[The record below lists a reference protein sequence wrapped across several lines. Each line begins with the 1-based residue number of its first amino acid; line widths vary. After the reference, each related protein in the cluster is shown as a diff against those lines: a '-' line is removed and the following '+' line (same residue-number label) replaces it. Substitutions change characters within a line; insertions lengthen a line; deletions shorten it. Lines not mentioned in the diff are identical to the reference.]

1 METQTKYGV
10 GSRGLLI
17 YLVGFN
23 EIAKEFSTLSTFFF
37 ILKKNNPA
45 YNGVWA
51 NRLLQK
57 SIMHGEFPVAKNIM
71 LSLIFHY
78 ELK

>member
-1 METQTKYGV
+1 METQTKYRV

-45 YNGVWA
+45 YNGV
-51 NRLLQK
+51 
-57 SIMHGEFPVAKNIM
+57 
-71 LSLIFHY
+71 
-78 ELK
+78 